1 MNYTPKLVFFRAK
14 QAAGSCVRLCRRSRA
29 VFSRVLLLFSLTDT
43 LEEEEMAAGGQGQ
56 LFTILLVNSGRLAF
70 PEYTVNRSTR
80 LFEDRDDLIRSVL
93 FFIIILCSSDKRC
106 VDKQNYHFT
115 FRSHFNVQKN
125 VKGWSN
131 MSILGLLWLFAFWYY
146 FHDNYVQLLKIIH
159 FCNTDI

>member
-56 LFTILLVNSGRLAF
+56 LYTILLVNSGRLAF

-93 FFIIILCSSDKRC
+93 YFFDKSDKRC
-106 VDKQNYHFT
+106 IDKQTHLKKHKKSI
-115 FRSHFNVQKN
+115 SHSDHISLQK
-125 VKGWSN
+125 
-131 MSILGLLWLFAFWYY
+131 
-146 FHDNYVQLLKIIH
+146 
-159 FCNTDI
+159 